1 MGTPLQT
8 VTQLFWVKHMAT
20 ETEFGLHLAK
30 KVLGQVNTHLPDALV
45 TQDHL
50 VEIIELGDCAWDV
63 HAEEEKTPMELEQ
76 MLYSTLL
83 TVLKEDFGIIL
94 ELSPAFMLMED
105 ETVEEMMQEELVW
118 RSEMQCYK
126 SDVYS
131 LSDDAYAVGGAPVE
145 YQRDRD
151 GK

>member
-1 MGTPLQT
+1 
-8 VTQLFWVKHMAT
+8 
-20 ETEFGLHLAK
+20 LAK

-50 VEIIELGDCAWDV
+50 VEIIELGDRVWDV
-63 HAEEEKTPMELEQ
+63 CAKEEKTPMESEQ

-83 TVLKEDFGIIL
+83 TLLKEDFGITL
-94 ELSPAFMLMED
+94 ELTPTFTLMEE

-118 RSEMQCYK
+118 LSEMERYK

-131 LSDDAYAVGGAPVE
+131 LSDDAYAVGGAPMD
-145 YQRDRD
+145 YHQDRD

>member
-1 MGTPLQT
+1 MGIPQQT
-8 VTQLFWVKHMAT
+8 VTLLFWVKQSKA
-20 ETEFGLHLAK
+20 ETEFGLRLAK

-50 VEIIELGDCAWDV
+50 VRIIELGDHVWNVC
-63 HAEEEKTPMELEQ
+63 AEEEKTPMESEQ

-83 TVLKEDFGIIL
+83 TVLKVDFGMTL
-94 ELSPAFMLMED
+94 EPTPTCTLMEE
-105 ETVEEMMQEELVW
+105 ETVEEMMKEELVW
-118 RSEMQCYK
+118 HSEMERYK

-131 LSDDAYAVGGAPVE
+131 LSDDAYAVCGAD
-145 YQRDRD
+145 YHQDRD